1 MFLMR
6 GFTFKALLKDLILIY
21 AHLKKQAVEAGD
33 PQLSNDF
40 HLWHQYDQG
49 QVPENERF
57 SWNQFYLY
65 TSAYG
70 TSVRLPLIWFS
81 AIGLLFGCG
90 YASIFHQLIENG
102 LYTSLSASV
111 PFVFNDVKIMQD
123 AIDAMTKVNPAWLF
137 YPLYIGQHLI
147 QGYLLFQIGAAI
159 RNKVKR

>member
-1 MFLMR
+1 M
-6 GFTFKALLKDLILIY
+6 ILIY

-33 PQLSNDF
+33 TQLSNDF
-40 HLWHQYDQG
+40 HFWQQYYQG
-49 QVPENERF
+49 QLPENERF

-102 LYTSLSASV
+102 FLTSLSASV
-111 PFVFNDVKIMQD
+111 PFVFNDVKIMKD
-123 AIDAMTKVNPAWLF
+123 AIDAITKTDATWLF
-137 YPLYIGQHLI
+137 CSLYILQHLI